1 MMTDL
6 NWTEFCELYYET
18 AKKAAEVHLHSLL
31 ARKGQ
36 PNKHVDLGYVV
47 DAAVLAALEKTYTH
61 FDASRGAK
69 ISTYLSRIVHNAV
82 VDEYVRESKAAAQQ
96 DDIEDL
102 KIGIRAYSDDLSP
115 EAKEKLI
122 ARMRTAIAKLSPSD
136 QVILSFWLEDKSTY
150 VARSAEALGTT
161 ESYIAVRRHRIFNAL
176 PRLMSMTR
184 EDYLLYENND
194 MLIFSRNIELHI
206 ESADVYPTE
215 ISRTLR
221 QNPIMSVDV
230 GGMAEKIVGLCLK

>member
-6 NWTEFCELYYET
+6 SWTEFCELYYET

-82 VDEYVRESKAAAQQ
+82 VDEYVRESKAADRQ

-102 KIGIRAYSDDLSP
+102 KIGIKAYSDDLSP

-136 QVILSFWLEDKSTY
+136 QVILNFWLEDKSTY
-150 VARSAEALGTT
+150 VARSAEALGTS
-161 ESYIAVRRHRIFNAL
+161 ESYVTVRRHRIFNAL

-184 EDYLLYENND
+184 EDYLLYENSNATV
-194 MLIFSRNIELHI
+194 LASNIELHI
-206 ESADVYPTE
+206 ESAEAYPTVV
-215 ISRTLR
+215 SRTLR
-221 QNPIMSVDV
+221 QNPIMKVDV
-230 GGMAEKIVGLCLK
+230 ERMAEKMITLISA

>member
-184 EDYLLYENND
+184 EDYLLYENSNATV
-194 MLIFSRNIELHI
+194 LASNIELHI
-206 ESADVYPTE
+206 ESAEAYPTVV
-215 ISRTLR
+215 SRTPR
-221 QNPIMSVDV
+221 QNPIMKVDV
-230 GGMAEKIVGLCLK
+230 GRMAEKMFALLAV

>member
-18 AKKAAEVHLHSLL
+18 AKKAAEVHLYNLL

-47 DAAVLAALEKTYTH
+47 DAAVLAALEKTYAH

-82 VDEYVRESKAAAQQ
+82 VDEYVRESKAAARQ

-102 KIGIRAYSDDLSP
+102 KIGIKAYSDDLSP

-150 VARSAEALGTT
+150 VARSAEALGTS
-161 ESYIAVRRHRIFNAL
+161 ESYIAVRRHRIFNAI
-176 PRLMSMTR
+176 PKLMSMTR

-206 ESADVYPTE
+206 ESAEAYPTVV
-215 ISRTLR
+215 SRTLR
-221 QNPIMSVDV
+221 QNPIMTVDV
-230 GGMAEKIVGLCLK
+230 ERMAEKMFALLAV